1 MYSLY
6 GIMKRSKC
14 LNWQVDALTQGSYKE
29 LKILFPDVKIV
40 QVIHVIDETSVEEA
54 IEISEQVDALL
65 LDSRAK

>member
-14 LNWQVDALTQGSYKE
+14 LNRQVDALTQGSYKE
-29 LKILFPDVKIV
+29 LKILFSDVKIV